1 MKFGLDGAPP
11 GAPPAATTPRTS
23 TSAPSPAPS
32 APAFAPS
39 SASACTSATSAS
51 SPGAVGSQ
59 VGRRGGNRDGSSG
72 VDEAKVDKASHLF
85 ADNLDVLLNMGS
97 GELGENA
104 SSGVASAGPGGAGD
118 PAGGVETRKTREAA
132 WWRKVQLS
140 SVLVC
145 VGGVGCPGARHQCE
159 VCNITVYMFRDT
171 G

>member
-132 WWRKVQLS
+132 
-140 SVLVC
+140 
-145 VGGVGCPGARHQCE
+145 
-159 VCNITVYMFRDT
+159 
-171 G
+171 

>member
-23 TSAPSPAPS
+23 TSAPSSAPS

-132 WWRKVQLS
+132 
-140 SVLVC
+140 
-145 VGGVGCPGARHQCE
+145 
-159 VCNITVYMFRDT
+159 
-171 G
+171 

>member
-23 TSAPSPAPS
+23 TSASSSAPS

>member
-23 TSAPSPAPS
+23 TSASSSAPS

-132 WWRKVQLS
+132 
-140 SVLVC
+140 
-145 VGGVGCPGARHQCE
+145 
-159 VCNITVYMFRDT
+159 
-171 G
+171 